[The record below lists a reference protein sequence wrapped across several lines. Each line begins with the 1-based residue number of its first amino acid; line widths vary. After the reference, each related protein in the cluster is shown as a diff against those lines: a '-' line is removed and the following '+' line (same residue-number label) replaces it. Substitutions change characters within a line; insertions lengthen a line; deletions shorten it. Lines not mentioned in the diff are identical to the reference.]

1 MKKLGIL
8 LLFASNFAIGQSV
21 TGGSNSGSLAATGY
35 AHTVGEIYVVPA
47 NQQGASGGT
56 VASATQL
63 IFSSLGTADFVTVQ
77 GVTYHPN
84 PVQDYLTVSLP
95 ETYDLS
101 RAELFDIGGKKI
113 PVRFLGNKLDMG
125 SVAPGTYIINFPG
138 STLKSIKIVKK

>member
-125 SVAPGTYIINFPG
+125 
-138 STLKSIKIVKK
+138 